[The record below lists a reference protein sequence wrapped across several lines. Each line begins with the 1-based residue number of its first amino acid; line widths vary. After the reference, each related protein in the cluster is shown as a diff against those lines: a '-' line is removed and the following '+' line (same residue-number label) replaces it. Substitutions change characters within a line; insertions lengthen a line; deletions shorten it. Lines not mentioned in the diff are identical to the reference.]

1 MKTFFRILS
10 HGRPFTQFAVP
21 FLIFSTLSTI
31 FGLLNF
37 SLLIPLLDVLFG
49 RIEPA
54 QLQTMQQPPAFSWSL
69 DYVTNS
75 FYHFFS
81 EVVRDYGK
89 MGALQFVCLTIVTSV
104 LLANVFSYLSMRIN
118 EKLKIRTIKS
128 VRKQLFERIT
138 ALPLGYFSNQR
149 KGDLTSRVAT
159 DATELEYS
167 ISISLSLLFR
177 EPISLICFFIA
188 LFSISVKL
196 TLFTLI
202 IVPISGSL
210 IAYLTKKMREK
221 TKLGQEYIGS
231 LISIVDETIGAMR
244 IITGFNAQGYIRQKF
259 ENENERYARQ
269 LNSIART
276 RELVAP
282 FSEFSGVLVVSI
294 ILLYGGSLV
303 FSQDASLSASQFVAY
318 IILFSQ
324 VLRPAKAIS
333 KGISDIQKG
342 LSAADR
348 IFEVIDTPSEIND
361 TPQAKKMLG
370 FEKRIEFRD
379 VWFKYQEQ
387 WILKGVSFTIEK
399 GEKVALVG
407 ETGSG
412 KSTISDLIPRFYD
425 IQKGEILIDD
435 VPLQAI
441 EMHSLRAQ
449 MGIVT
454 QEAILFNDTIA
465 NNIAFAEEVSQEEIQ
480 EAAKIANAHD
490 FILKTEKQYQSN
502 VGDRGMKLSGGQ
514 RQRMTI
520 ARAVLKNPPILI
532 LDEATSALDVES
544 EKLVQDA
551 LYKLMKNRTSL
562 VIAHRL
568 STIQDADK
576 ILVLKNGEIIEQGT
590 HETLLA
596 QENGY
601 YKRMTAV
608 QIS

>member
-10 HGRPFTQFAVP
+10 YGRPITRYAIP
-21 FLIFSTLSTI
+21 FFIFSTLSTI
-31 FGLLNF
+31 FGLMNF
-37 SLLIPLLDVLFG
+37 TLLIPLLDVLFG
-49 RIEPA
+49 NIEET
-54 QLQTMQQPPAFSWSL
+54 QLQAMQQAPAFTFSL
-69 DYVTNS
+69 DYIVNS
-75 FYHFFS
+75 FYYFFLQ
-81 EVVRDYGK
+81 VVKNYGK
-89 MGALQFVCLTIVTSV
+89 MGALQFVCMAIITSV
-104 LLANVFSYLSMRIN
+104 LFANLFLYLSMRMS
-118 EKLKIRTIKS
+118 EKLKISTIKNI
-128 VRKQLFERIT
+128 RKSLFERIT
-138 ALPLGYFSNQR
+138 ELPLGYFSNQR
-149 KGDLTSRVAT
+149 KGDLTSRVAS
-159 DATELEYS
+159 DATELEHS
-167 ISISLSLLFR
+167 ISISLSLLFK
-177 EPISLICFFIA
+177 EPITLVCFFIA
-188 LFSISVKL
+188 LFFISVKL

-202 IVPISGSL
+202 IVPISGSV

-221 TKLGQEYIGS
+221 TKLGQQFLGS

-259 ENENERYARQ
+259 EDENHRYAQQ
-269 LNSIART
+269 LNSIAKT
-276 RELVAP
+276 RELASP
-282 FSEFSGVLVVSI
+282 FSEFSGVFVVAI

-303 FSQDASLSASQFVAY
+303 FAKDASLTASQFVAY
-318 IILFSQ
+318 VILFSQ
-324 VLRPAKAIS
+324 ILRPAKAIS
-333 KGISDIQKG
+333 KGISDIQRG

-348 IFEVIDTPSEIND
+348 IFEVIDTPSEINNAENA
-361 TPQAKKMLG
+361 QAITQ
-370 FEKRIEFRD
+370 FNHRIEFKD
-379 VWFKYQEQ
+379 VWFKYEDQ
-387 WILKGVSFTIEK
+387 WILKGVSFSIEK
-399 GEKVALVG
+399 GQKVALVG

-412 KSTISDLIPRFYD
+412 KSTIADLIPRFYD

-435 VPLQAI
+435 VPLRDI
-441 EMHSLRAQ
+441 EMNSLRAL

-490 FILKTEKQYQSN
+490 FILKTENQYQTN

-520 ARAVLKNPPILI
+520 ARAVLRNPPILI

-576 ILVLKNGEIIEQGT
+576 ILVLKHGEIIEEGT
-590 HETLLA
+590 HEGLLT
-596 QENGY
+596 QEDGY
-601 YKRMTAV
+601 YKRLTSV
-608 QIS
+608 QLS